1 MYIPRYVI
9 DANQI
14 NTRRTI
20 VGMNEL
26 ERLHDLKVIEL
37 LCTST
42 MNIDL
47 RGERFQEKAKKY
59 RRIGSAGPYHFAKN
73 GKADATWGAPP
84 RDTRIYEIHNIVF
97 GTPIPKNNK
106 DGAIIRS
113 MRDALHLD
121 QCWSNMIDVFITD
134 EKRIIESRKTLYERG
149 FDFQILDADEC
160 MEFTHENLQRWYGST
175 EDQDITKRL
184 KDLSRPILIGSNSTA
199 AISISIGEEKPLF
212 ALQMGLNFIQV
223 EAHFRDKSGAPLL
236 SVLPNR
242 ANEYHQRTVQIGG
255 ARTNGDVGIKLG
267 KNYYDRCSIGSTA
280 ENRPPFWNPLDE
292 VLLAA
297 FVARSGHVVFYAGI
311 FRDSEGYV
319 RSTIT
324 KESLE
329 LVGASLSFRDSNE

>member
-14 NTRRTI
+14 NTRRMI

-42 MNIDL
+42 MNVDL

-97 GTPIPKNNK
+97 ETPIPKNNK

-134 EKRIIESRKTLYERG
+134 EKKIIDSRETLYERG
-149 FDFQILDADEC
+149 FDFQIFNADEC
-160 MEFTHENLQRWYGST
+160 VEYTHKCLQKWYGST
-175 EDQDITKRL
+175 EDKYITK
-184 KDLSRPILIGSNSTA
+184 KIEDLSRPILIGSNSTA
-199 AISISIGEEKPLF
+199 AISILIGDEEPLLT
-212 ALQMGLNFIQV
+212 LQMGLNFVQV
-223 EAHFRDKSGAPLL
+223 EAYIRDETGAPLL

-242 ANEYHQRTVQIGG
+242 ANEFYQPTVQVAG
-255 ARTNGDVGIKLG
+255 ARAKGDVGIKLG
-267 KNYYDRCSIGSTA
+267 KKYFDMCSIGSTA
-280 ENRPPFWNPLDE
+280 EDRPPRWNPADE

-311 FRDSEGYV
+311 IRDSKGKV

-324 KESLE
+324 KERLE
-329 LVGASLSFRDSNE
+329 LIGASLCFRASNE